1 MKSFKQYL
9 SEEPIQVSGWPR
21 GRSKYLVGQKPML
34 PSKLIG
40 RIGPYS
46 LVLPHD
52 QDVAGEDLHFSAD
65 RTYHIVHGKKIV
77 GELPTENYG
86 RSRIS
91 VRSPIVH
98 ADHAGKLARV
108 KDLIPKMYGLLAD
121 KTNKTIESGE
131 VQSKGGRSVWRRLA
145 GIRPV
150 MMDNPNT
157 GTIELY
163 DPKKHEKMA
172 YGVEASRSGY
182 SITLSVS
189 PRRPKRK
196 KK

>member
-1 MKSFKQYL
+1 
-9 SEEPIQVSGWPR
+9 
-21 GRSKYLVGQKPML
+21 ML

-46 LVLPHD
+46 LVLPHN
-52 QDVAGEDLHFSAD
+52 QNVAGEDLNFPAD

-77 GELPTENYG
+77 GELPTEKYG
-86 RSRIS
+86 RSHIS
-91 VRSPIVH
+91 VNSPIVH
-98 ADHAGKLARV
+98 ADHAGKRARV

-121 KTNKTIESGE
+121 KTNKKIESGGE
-131 VQSKGGRSVWRRLA
+131 QSKGGRSVWRRLA

-150 MMDNPNT
+150 MMDNSRT

-163 DPKKHEKMA
+163 DPKKHERMA
-172 YGVEASRSGY
+172 YQVGGEGSGY
-182 SITLSVS
+182 SITLSIS
-189 PRRPKRK
+189 PKRPKRK

>member
-1 MKSFKQYL
+1 MRSFKQYL
-9 SEEPIQVSGWPR
+9 SEEPIQISGWAR
-21 GRSKYLVGQKPML
+21 GRSRYLVGQKPML

-52 QDVAGEDLHFSAD
+52 QDVTGEDLNFSAD
-65 RTYHIVHGKKIV
+65 RTYHIVHGKRIV

-86 RSRIS
+86 RSHIT

-98 ADHAGKLARV
+98 ADHAGKRARV

-121 KTNKTIESGE
+121 KTNKIIQSGE
-131 VQSKGGRSVWRRLA
+131 EQSKGGRSVWRRLA
-145 GIRPV
+145 GMRPV
-150 MMDNPNT
+150 MMDNART
-157 GTIELY
+157 GTVELY

-172 YGVEASRSGY
+172 YQAGGEGSGY